1 MIHQN
6 AFNLY
11 QNPFISCSSNNK
23 TSTGLQIQV
32 YFLYITFDN
41 QTIIWFTCFVY
52 IQWPR
57 EPYST
62 GLSGLFKELTAAC
75 KSQNMHEPLVHHC
88 IEWLL
93 DPTWQ
98 GVRSC
103 QEIDS
108 PNTSLALVYVSI
120 IYNEVRL
127 NIFGKFWRLADKV

>member
-1 MIHQN
+1 MHLICIKIHSLHAAQIIKQ
-6 AFNLY
+6 ALVCRFKYIFYKSLLIIKPLY
-11 QNPFISCSSNNK
+11 D
-23 TSTGLQIQV
+23 LHA
-32 YFLYITFDN
+32 LY
-41 QTIIWFTCFVY
+41 
-52 IQWPR
+52 QWPR

-108 PNTSLALVYVSI
+108 PSTSLALVYVSI